1 MEEFSNLGYWIFSSL
16 SECAGLQRGL
26 EREISFLGQNIFGF
40 WSLCHFPCLL
50 WDPNAK
56 TTTFSSPYPGLV
68 LGGLTR
74 NRLLIFPLINWA
86 SISWPIILM
95 IMVVVAVVAR
105 LFLISSQQRCHNCIW
120 KIEEAEGYVVVS
132 SLLFTPR
139 GNYQCNFIPW
149 VLPFYKSINIPV
161 CFEKN
166 VDPKTKGQFPTL
178 AVHGLLTH
186 TGPSSCENIFKGPTT
201 S

>member
-74 NRLLIFPLINWA
+74 NRLLIFPPNKLGVHKLANY
-86 SISWPIILM
+86 
-95 IMVVVAVVAR
+95 
-105 LFLISSQQRCHNCIW
+105 FNDHGGSSS
-120 KIEEAEGYVVVS
+120 G
-132 SLLFTPR
+132 
-139 GNYQCNFIPW
+139 G
-149 VLPFYKSINIPV
+149 
-161 CFEKN
+161 
-166 VDPKTKGQFPTL
+166 
-178 AVHGLLTH
+178 
-186 TGPSSCENIFKGPTT
+186 
-201 S
+201 